1 MARWPVDAPRAT
13 PHGAYAYPRRRRDHH
28 GIDLAGARGTA
39 VYAPEPLT
47 VIAVGRGLS
56 TSGKRQG
63 RVERSGDALAVGVGL
78 AGYGPAAVLARG
90 ASGIVHVFGH
100 LEDAALPA
108 VGAALGEGDLV
119 GTVSRVGHVHWET
132 RKPDA
137 YPWPRA
143 TRGADTYDPAVWLDA
158 MARLPFQADAPAAP
172 DVDALD
178 AATAAVRAVARK
190 VAADVRAHAVGEVV
204 LVALLALLLG
214 GRRRR

>member
-13 PHGAYAYPRRRRDHH
+13 PHGAYAYPRRKRDHH
-28 GIDLAGARGTA
+28 GIDLGGARGTA
-39 VYAPEPLT
+39 VYAPEAMT

-56 TSGKRQG
+56 TSGKRTG
-63 RVERSGDALAVGVGL
+63 TVTRSGDPLAVGVGL

-90 ASGIVHVFGH
+90 ASGLVHVLGH
-100 LEDAALPA
+100 LDDAALPA
-108 VGAALGEGDLV
+108 AGAELAEGAMV
-119 GTVSRVGHVHWET
+119 GTISRVGHVHWEV

-143 TRGADTYDPAVWLDA
+143 TRGADTADPAAWLA
-158 MARLPFQADAPAAP
+158 AVRALPFQAAP
-172 DVDALD
+172 DVDELD
-178 AATAAVRAVARK
+178 TATATVRAVARK
-190 VAADVRAHAVGEVV
+190 LADDVRARAVGEVV